1 MLVQVLFSFPMNNEY
16 LKNGCS
22 KKGDN
27 FFVML
32 NAFEIST
39 HLVNLQRLTGL
50 KGMIEYGK
58 KRFRNELE

>member
-1 MLVQVLFSFPMNNEY
+1 MGVV
-16 LKNGCS
+16 
-22 KKGDN
+22 KKETT

-39 HLVNLQRLTGL
+39 HLVNLQRRLTGL
-50 KGMIEYGK
+50 KGMIGYGK

>member
-1 MLVQVLFSFPMNNEY
+1 
-16 LKNGCS
+16 
-22 KKGDN
+22 
-27 FFVML
+27 ML